1 MGRPHGPASSRML
14 DVSEP
19 IRIITPDGEFTVKVN
34 PSAAVL
40 DDALRETG
48 DPSLAWVAEIP
59 YSQLH

>member
-1 MGRPHGPASSRML
+1 ML

-19 IRIITPDGEFTVKVN
+19 IRISTPEGEFTVKVN

>member
-48 DPSLAWVAEIP
+48 DPSLAWIAEIP